1 MGLPVTFG
9 PLTAVVSGQLD
20 TNYAAVAALMVV
32 PCTAVGTNA
41 IALSGNLNTPTIAA
55 YANYI
60 QFSFVAAATST
71 GAVTVEF
78 GSLGFLPLYLPDG
91 VTQAGANS
99 VIATA
104 FYQITY
110 NSALNAGG
118 GGFMIVSMM
127 PISSALDGIGS
138 TVGDLLYRDTAAWQ
152 ALNPGAGGQFL
163 ETQGPAANP
172 AWTTIALTL
181 TQGSSLTTPLRSNG
195 FSLHS
200 SQAHNL
206 GATPS
211 FLLSYIECISTD
223 AGWNIGDRLYFS
235 SAIGIAQTFS
245 GITGLGTWPSLY
257 VAANASNIYLL
268 HDTSKLFIPQKNG
281 SGAVTDL
288 TANKWNAVIIPYL
301 A

>member
-1 MGLPVTFG
+1 MSLPVTFG

-20 TNYAAVAALMVV
+20 TNFAAVAALMVV
-32 PCTAVGTNA
+32 PCTATGTNA
-41 IALSGNLNTPTIAA
+41 ISLSGNLNTPTISA
-55 YANYI
+55 YADFI

-104 FYQITY
+104 FYQIAY
-110 NSALNAGG
+110 DDALNGGG
-118 GGFMIVSMM
+118 GGFMLVSMM

-138 TVGDLLYRDTAAWQ
+138 TVGDLLYRDAAAWE
-152 ALNPGAGGQFL
+152 ALNPGVGGQFL

-172 AWTTIALTL
+172 AWATIALAL
-181 TQGSSLTTPLRSNG
+181 TQGSSLTVTPLLSKG
-195 FSLHS
+195 TALHS
-200 SQAHNL
+200 SQPHNL

-211 FLLSYIECISTD
+211 FLLSYIECLSTD
-223 AGWNIGDRLYFS
+223 VGWNVGDRLYFS
-235 SAIGIAQTFS
+235 SDIGIGQTFS
-245 GITGLGTWPSLY
+245 GITATGITPSLF
-257 VAANASNIYLL
+257 VAANASNVYLM
-268 HDTSKLFIPQKNG
+268 HDLNGLYIPPKSG
-281 SGAVTDL
+281 SAGAAITP
-288 TANKWNAVIIPYL
+288 ASWKAVVIPYL

>member
-1 MGLPVTFG
+1 MSLPVTFG
-9 PLTAVVSGQLD
+9 PLTTVVSGQLD
-20 TNYAAVAALMVV
+20 TNFAAVAALMVV
-32 PCTAVGTNA
+32 PCTATGTNA
-41 IALSGNLNTPTIAA
+41 ISLSGNLNTPTISA
-55 YANYI
+55 YADFI

-91 VTQAGANS
+91 ATQAGANS

-104 FYQITY
+104 FYQIAY
-110 NSALNAGG
+110 DDALNGGG

-138 TVGDLLYRDTAAWQ
+138 TVGNLLYRDTAAWE

-172 AWTTIALTL
+172 AWATIALAL
-181 TQGSSLTTPLRSNG
+181 TQGSALTVTPLTSALT
-195 FSLHS
+195 LHS
-200 SQAHNL
+200 SQLHNL

-211 FLLSYIECISTD
+211 FLLSYIECLSTD
-223 AGWNIGDRLYFS
+223 VGWNVGDRLYFS
-235 SAIGIAQTFS
+235 SDIGIGQTFS
-245 GITGLGTWPSLY
+245 GITATGVTPSLF
-257 VAANASNIYLL
+257 VAANASSIYLL
-268 HDTSKLFIPQKNG
+268 HPIAGLTIPPKSG
-281 SGAVTDL
+281 SAGANL
-288 TANKWNAVIIPYL
+288 NPSSWKAVVIPYL